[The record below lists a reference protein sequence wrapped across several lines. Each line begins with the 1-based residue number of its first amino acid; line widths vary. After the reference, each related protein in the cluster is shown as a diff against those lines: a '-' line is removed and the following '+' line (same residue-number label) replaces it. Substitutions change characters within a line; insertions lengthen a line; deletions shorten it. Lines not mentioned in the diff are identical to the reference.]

1 MSYTCSKFR
10 GTYRSLTIRIRVN
23 NFLIVNVFWIS
34 AVVVQKAEPG
44 NVAHSGVA
52 AGVRAAAA
60 PTAGHLPHL

>member
-1 MSYTCSKFR
+1 MY
-10 GTYRSLTIRIRVN
+10 
-23 NFLIVNVFWIS
+23 IS